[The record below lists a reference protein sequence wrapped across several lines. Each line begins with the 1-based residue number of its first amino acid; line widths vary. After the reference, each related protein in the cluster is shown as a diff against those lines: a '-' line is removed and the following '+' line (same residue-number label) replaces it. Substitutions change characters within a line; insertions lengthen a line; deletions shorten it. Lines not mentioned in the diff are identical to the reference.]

1 MPRKR
6 TWKKAAAKKKTS
18 FKADVGDKYPTDVGH
33 VQPSVPLGVGH
44 VLTPMTSVP
53 AGVISTIPVTV
64 VSVALLETTSNQ
76 NISQNDSQITMQIL
90 PQNNSQ
96 ISTQNISENISQE
109 MPNEVQHVSLQCRCV
124 HQSSDSIVF
133 GSFHQGNTK
142 FSSFSRGNQCSC
154 NSLIM
159 LVNSYENFSFSSGF
173 LDQTLVKG
181 DSLYNTILQ
190 KLQGEGKVKSKL
202 LMFDELPTQ
211 IGTGKNH
218 HKVDKFDTLY
228 GLLVTNREQNNV
240 QTLHEC
246 LEQVLQLSSYVMI
259 MIGSICLGLYKASEN
274 DYYFFDSHSH
284 GENGLSVCDGKSMLR
299 LLLK

>member
-53 AGVISTIPVTV
+53 AGVISTTSVTV
-64 VSVALLETTSNQ
+64 VSAALPETTSNQ

-90 PQNNSQ
+90 PQNDSH

-109 MPNEVQHVSLQCRCV
+109 MPNEVQHSSLQWRCV
-124 HQSSDSIVF
+124 QMSSDSIVF

-181 DSLYNTILQ
+181 DRLYNTILQ

-202 LMFDELPTQ
+202 LMFDELPSQ
-211 IGTGKNH
+211 IDTGTNH
-218 HKVDKFDTLY
+218 QS
-228 GLLVTNREQNNV
+228 G
-240 QTLHEC
+240 
-246 LEQVLQLSSYVMI
+246 
-259 MIGSICLGLYKASEN
+259 
-274 DYYFFDSHSH
+274 
-284 GENGLSVCDGKSMLR
+284 
-299 LLLK
+299 